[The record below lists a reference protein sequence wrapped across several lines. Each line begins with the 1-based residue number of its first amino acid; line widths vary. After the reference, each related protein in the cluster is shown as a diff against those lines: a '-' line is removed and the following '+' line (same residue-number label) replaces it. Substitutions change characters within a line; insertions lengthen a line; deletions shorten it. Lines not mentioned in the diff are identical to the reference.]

1 MSKSSAKTVM
11 TKTQTADDILA
22 DLMNDLKEV
31 DKTVIGFDPSQVSE
45 DGVIADGIEST
56 EMGAPDNLDLDL
68 DAGVSSDALLPGLSD
83 LNGEEEHATILTNV
97 SVSMNPVDDEPA
109 PGQKTK
115 AVQNKNDVLTFFKA
129 DDDLGELNLETFQGV
144 LERTKI
150 EKAAQEKVANQ
161 SNSINQLNKSDQ
173 FNISDEKTS
182 IFSGVELSDAPPED
196 SKFSKV
202 ADLSSDDERTVVAS
216 NSRPTAEENI
226 SHVDD
231 LDLNNR
237 MKNQHQ
243 SNDESL
249 LDKTSLFQLSD
260 SNNASDDLEL
270 HASVESIPQDLNI
283 DQAASSEPFSF
294 GSELDVPVPS
304 DKTEMVPVESS
315 SMSIGLNSAL
325 SALNKKAQQLEQAS
339 SKSSQQAAKEPS
351 LFADDDF
358 KDNIQQDV
366 SPNEQIPQ
374 FESAKFNTDI
384 ATSISD
390 GDNDFKTQVVS
401 QRADTFFKSSGLSVD
416 ENGLEQEKTQDI
428 IHKQASAESL
438 DNQSNDD
445 ERTIA
450 VAGYNQKRKEEPLDD
465 KVKISVGQVRGNAF
479 STGYASWGSADSNL
493 VQAENLKMAQEK
505 ILELERENEKLRQQN
520 EDLIS
525 ASEIVKERADLLNGQ
540 LLEFKND
547 REYLEQSFKNELSI
561 VKKQLER
568 KENELQKAVAKADDL
583 DSKIKFDLKKIRVR
597 ERELENRLE
606 LVRAEKNALMKSK
619 DEQILDL
626 KRKLDQVQLEVESY
640 RQKCVDLNK
649 VIETNQDSFKRTTRA
664 LRLAMANLELQEE
677 NKAPLKKVE

>member
-1 MSKSSAKTVM
+1 MSKSSSKTAM

-45 DGVIADGIEST
+45 DDVIADGVEST
-56 EMGAPDNLDLDL
+56 EMGAPDNLDIDL
-68 DAGVSSDALLPGLSD
+68 DIGVSSDALLPGLSN

-97 SVSMNPVDDEPA
+97 SVSMNPVEDQPA
-109 PGQKTK
+109 SDKKTK
-115 AVQNKNDVLTFFKA
+115 ATQNKKDVLTFFKE
-129 DDDLGELNLETFQGV
+129 DQDLGDLNLDTFQGV

-150 EKAAQEKVANQ
+150 EKVKQQTQPQVNPDTSSLVAQKAEEPQ
-161 SNSINQLNKSDQ
+161 PFSS
-173 FNISDEKTS
+173 SDEKTS

-196 SKFSKV
+196 SQFSKV
-202 ADLSSDDERTVVAS
+202 ADLSNDDDERTVVAS
-216 NSRPTAEENI
+216 KAMASENI
-226 SHVDD
+226 DKDH
-231 LDLNNR
+231 DLNLDDQFKVNEQ
-237 MKNQHQ
+237 K
-243 SNDESL
+243 NDEQL
-249 LDKTSLFQLSD
+249 FEKTSLFQLNDNSSGVSD
-260 SNNASDDLEL
+260 LPLDPGALIEQPKL
-270 HASVESIPQDLNI
+270 SV
-283 DQAASSEPFSF
+283 DQADLEPFSF
-294 GSELDVPVPS
+294 GHELDVPPPVPS
-304 DKTEMVPVESS
+304 DKTEMVSVEAS

-325 SALNKKAQQLEQAS
+325 SALNKKTQQLEQGSPKVSRAN
-339 SKSSQQAAKEPS
+339 KEVS
-351 LFADDDF
+351 LFAQDDEPL
-358 KDNIQQDV
+358 
-366 SPNEQIPQ
+366 SHSEIPQ
-374 FESAKFNTDI
+374 ATGVTSNSDI
-384 ATSISD
+384 ATQVMQQ
-390 GDNDFKTQVVS
+390 DNDFKTQIVS
-401 QRADTFFKSSGLSVD
+401 QKPDTFFKSSAFDVD

-428 IHKQASAESL
+428 AHKKTSLGSL
-438 DNQSNDD
+438 DNQTSDD

-450 VAGYNQKRKEEPLDD
+450 VAGYNQKRTEESLDE

-479 STGYASWGSADSNL
+479 STGYAAWGSADSNL

-520 EDLIS
+520 EDLVS

-547 REYLEQSFKNELSI
+547 REYLEQSFKNELS
-561 VKKQLER
+561 VLKKQLER
-568 KENELQKAVAKADDL
+568 KDNELQKAVAKADDL